1 MLPLY
6 HFKLDDIKWFG
17 TFNTKVLLVVSN
29 ANNIRPSEIE
39 WGRKTGSVMHG
50 GKGLRENGYLDIG
63 KFYNLW

>member
-6 HFKLDDIKWFG
+6 HFKLDDIKRFG

-39 WGRKTGSVMHG
+39 
-50 GKGLRENGYLDIG
+50 
-63 KFYNLW
+63 